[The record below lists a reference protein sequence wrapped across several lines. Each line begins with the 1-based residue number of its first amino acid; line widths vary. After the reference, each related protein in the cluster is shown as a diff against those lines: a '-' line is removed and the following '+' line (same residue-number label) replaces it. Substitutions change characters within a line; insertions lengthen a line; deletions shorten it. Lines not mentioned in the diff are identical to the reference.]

1 MILNY
6 IKYTFDMGHLENK
19 VVCITGADGG
29 IGREITKKFAKE
41 KANLILCG
49 LAETIEF
56 NEFIHSLRIEYG
68 IEVYPLYF
76 DLSDEEAIKNGLKD
90 IKALK
95 LKINILIN
103 NAGMP
108 HLAILPFTKMADV
121 RKVFQVNYFAQ
132 LQITQ
137 GLLGCMAKDGE
148 SVILNAASIAGI
160 DGDMGNCVYGA
171 TKASMILFTKV
182 LAKELSSSKIRV
194 NAVAPG
200 LTDTGF
206 ALAMGDKAKASMEE
220 ISLMHRLA
228 TPEEIANMYYF
239 LASKE
244 ASFIN
249 GQVIRVDGGVK

>member
-1 MILNY
+1 
-6 IKYTFDMGHLENK
+6 MGKFENK

-29 IGREITKKFAKE
+29 IGKQIVLQFAREGANIITCS
-41 KANLILCG
+41 LC
-49 LAETIEF
+49 ATEEF
-56 NEFIHSLRIEYG
+56 DNYMDELRQTYG
-68 IEVYPLYF
+68 IEIYPFYCDF
-76 DLSDEEAIKNGLKD
+76 SDED
-90 IKALK
+90 SIKACIADIRALK
-95 LKINILIN
+95 QKINVLIN

-137 GLLGCMAKDGE
+137 GLLSLMVKNEDSC
-148 SVILNAASIAGI
+148 IINTASIAGI
-160 DGDMGNCVYGA
+160 DGDIGNSVYGA

-182 LAKELSSSKIRV
+182 LSKELANAKIRV

-206 ALAMGDKAKASMEE
+206 AKAMGDKAIESMKE
-220 ISLMHRLA
+220 ISSMHRLGN
-228 TPEEIANMYYF
+228 PVEIANTMLF
-239 LASKE
+239 LASTE

-249 GQVIRVDGGVK
+249 GQVIRVDGGV

>member
-1 MILNY
+1 
-6 IKYTFDMGHLENK
+6 MGKFSNK

-29 IGREITKKFAKE
+29 IGREITKKFA
-41 KANLILCG
+41 
-49 LAETIEF
+49 AEGATLVLTSIAESEAF
-56 NEFIHSLRIEYG
+56 NAFVAELKDNYQV
-68 IEVYPLYF
+68 EVHPFFF
-76 DLSDEEAIKNGLKD
+76 DLSDEETIKAALKD

-95 LKINILIN
+95 LKINVLIN

-108 HLAILPFTKMADV
+108 HLAILPFTRMAEV
-121 RKVFQVNYFAQ
+121 KKVFQVNYFAQ

-137 GLLGCMAKDGE
+137 GLLGSMVKDGE

-182 LAKELSSSKIRV
+182 LSKELASSKIRV

-200 LTDTGF
+200 LTSTGF
-206 ALAMGDKAKASMEE
+206 ADAMGDKAKASMKE
-220 ISLMHRLA
+220 ISAMHRLA
-228 TPEEIANMYYF
+228 TPEEIANTYYF
-239 LASKE
+239 LATNE

-249 GQVIRVDGGVK
+249 GQVVRVDGGVK